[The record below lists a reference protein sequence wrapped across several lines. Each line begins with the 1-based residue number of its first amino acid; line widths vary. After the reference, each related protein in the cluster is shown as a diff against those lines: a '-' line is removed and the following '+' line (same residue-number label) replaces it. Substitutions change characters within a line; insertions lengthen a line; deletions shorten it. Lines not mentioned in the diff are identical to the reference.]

1 MRKIVFV
8 SLIVL
13 AGYMALIWYLSS
25 LPNASLVPESV
36 VGFKV
41 NSVIKHFIE
50 FGIMGCLSMN
60 FFYQFRTDK
69 ETSFTSTFRLFLV
82 ASTVAIMWGVIDELH
97 QFFVPT
103 RICDLPDTIVDSA
116 AAVVGVLFLIGFLK
130 FNGHQFSAKSKVF
143 LHTLGLSTLAG
154 AVFLEG
160 LVFFDIVTSGMFV
173 ACEHNIYILTSEVIL
188 SGVSFMYF
196 GYLWFRL
203 LKGNL

>member
-1 MRKIVFV
+1 MRKVVYI
-8 SLIVL
+8 SLLIL
-13 AGYMALIWYLSS
+13 TGYMTLIWYLSG
-25 LPNASLVPESV
+25 LPNVSLVPESAI
-36 VGFKV
+36 GFKV
-41 NSVIKHFIE
+41 DAVVKHFIE
-50 FGIMGCLSMN
+50 FGIMGSLSLN
-60 FFYQFRTDK
+60 FFYQLSK
-69 ETSFTSTFRLFLV
+69 EASSASTFRLFLM

-143 LHTLGLSTLAG
+143 LHTFGLSTLAG

-160 LVFFDIVTSGMFV
+160 LVFFDIVTSGVFV
-173 ACEHNIYILTSEVIL
+173 ACEHNIYILTSEVVL